1 MRNNQYENV
10 YTEKCNEFVTAIAA
24 GNFPAS
30 TAYIDVSNFTHF
42 CFKIFAGTLD
52 TALVCQVKQ
61 DTSATETASI
71 KDVTGATLTVGTGDD
86 NEWMIIEVEVAKLDI
101 NNNFRYVTLA
111 VGGAAGS
118 NDYLC
123 IVFEGWA
130 VRHVPVT
137 QPAGYSAHVLIAG

>member
-10 YTEKCNEFVTAIAA
+10 YTLKCNNFNTAAVD

-30 TAYIDVSNFTHF
+30 TAYIDTSEFTHF

-52 TALVCQVKQ
+52 SALTCQVKQ

-71 KDVTGATLTVGTGDD
+71 KDVTGATVTVGTSDD
-86 NEWMIIEVEVAKLDI
+86 NEWVIIEVETAKLDI

-111 VGGAAGS
+111 VSGAAGG

-123 IVFEGWA
+123 VVFEGWNA
-130 VRHVPVT
+130 RNVPVT
-137 QPAGYSAHVLIAG
+137 QHANYSAHVLIAG